1 MLCGNASIHVKTTA
15 KNIYFNQFIFQQ
27 QCMVFCT
34 CQRVQYTAQK
44 AEKFFTLF
52 LIKRKTIVCWHFFF
66 SLLLLP
72 LFHILLLMS
81 KKKLGTERK
90 SLFCGE
96 KIYNCGSLLNALWNI
111 FFFSYVH
118 TGSVLDSKFF
128 VLAWIYPWHTAV
140 WCNLVTS
147 T

>member
-66 SLLLLP
+66 SPTSSSFSHP
-72 LFHILLLMS
+72 LTNEQ
-81 KKKLGTERK
+81 KKAGNGEEESFLWWKNIQLRK
-90 SLFCGE
+90 FAQCFME
-96 KIYNCGSLLNALWNI
+96 Y
-111 FFFSYVH
+111 FFFFRMYTQDLFLIASFLCLHEFTLGIQLYDV
-118 TGSVLDSKFF
+118 
-128 VLAWIYPWHTAV
+128 I
-140 WCNLVTS
+140 
-147 T
+147 